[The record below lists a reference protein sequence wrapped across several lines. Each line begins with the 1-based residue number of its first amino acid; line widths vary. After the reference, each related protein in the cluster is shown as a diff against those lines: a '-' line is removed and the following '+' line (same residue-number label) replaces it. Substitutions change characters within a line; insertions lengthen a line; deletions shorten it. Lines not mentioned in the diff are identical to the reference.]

1 MRSLQGPF
9 RHVTM
14 SAPTDMTATSAPRI
28 LLLGALGQVGMCL
41 RPLLAA
47 RGQVTAIDRDDL
59 DIADA
64 DALRAFVRA
73 LDPSLIVNAAAYTAV
88 DRAETEPDAARAINA
103 TAPAILAEEA
113 ARSGAR
119 LVHYSTDYVYDGTAA
134 RPYVE
139 TDATAPLSVYGRT
152 KLDGDEAI
160 LGSGAA
166 AVILRTSWVYGP
178 HGHNFLRTM
187 LRLAG
192 EGTTHLRVV
201 ADQRGTPTLASD
213 LAAATDAILGQWTA
227 GDGREGVYH
236 ATNEGETTW
245 HGFAAAIFADA
256 GLSVT
261 VEPIPTAAY
270 PTPAPRPAYGVLSK
284 AKLAAAFGIVLPE
297 WRDALATCLPA

>member
-1 MRSLQGPF
+1 
-9 RHVTM
+9 M
-14 SAPTDMTATSAPRI
+14 SRI
-28 LLLGALGQVGMCL
+28 LLLGALGQVGACL

-47 RGQVTAIDRDDL
+47 RGDVTAIDRDDL

-64 DALRAFVRA
+64 DALRSFVRA
-73 LDPSLIVNAAAYTAV
+73 LDPSIIVNAAAYTAV
-88 DRAETEPDAARAINA
+88 DRAETDVEAARAINA

-119 LVHYSTDYVYDGTAA
+119 LVHYSTDYVYDGAA
-134 RPYVE
+134 TRPYVE

-152 KLDGDEAI
+152 KLDGDEAV

-166 AVILRTSWVYGP
+166 AVVLRTSWVYGL

-192 EGTTHLRVV
+192 EGKTHLRVV

-213 LAAATDAILGQWTA
+213 LAAATDAILGQWAA

-245 HGFAAAIFADA
+245 HGFAEAIFDA
-256 GLSVT
+256 ARLPVT
-261 VEPIPTAAY
+261 VEPIPTSAY
-270 PTPAPRPAYGVLSK
+270 PTPAPRPAYSVLSK
-284 AKLAAAFGIVLPE
+284 AKLATAFDIVLPE
-297 WRDALATCLPA
+297 WRAALETGLPEPPRLA